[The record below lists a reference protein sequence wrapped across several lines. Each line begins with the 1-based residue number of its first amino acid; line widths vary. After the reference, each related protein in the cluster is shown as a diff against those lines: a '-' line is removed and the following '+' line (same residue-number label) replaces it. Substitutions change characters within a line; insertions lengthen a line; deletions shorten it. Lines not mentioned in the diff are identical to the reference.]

1 MMFIIHWYV
10 ELKNIKKMFNFKTKQ
25 INLTNIFSK
34 DLNQKR
40 KIPIKLFKGF
50 IH

>member
-10 ELKNIKKMFNFKTKQ
+10 GLKNIKKMYNFKTKQ
-25 INLTNIFSK
+25 ISLINIFNK

-40 KIPIKLFKGF
+40 KTPIKLFKGF